1 MLWLFVIWPAS
12 DQHSWLSRWLTRLF
26 FFFVCFAKPNQIR
39 YDAKQELRRQLGY
52 MSGDMDTLIA
62 NSKDK
67 KAAGAMKK
75 SFFVAVDNLDF
86 AIRKKDK
93 ESGLKYQDEAVAKLN
108 DFIAFTT

>member
-1 MLWLFVIWPAS
+1 M
-12 DQHSWLSRWLTRLF
+12 
-26 FFFVCFAKPNQIR
+26 CFAKPNQIR